1 MSKCI
6 HCKIRKLLCKKEEVL
21 IMKKRRLGRTE
32 LEVTAISLGALPM
45 QRCTMDE
52 AGGVLETVLAAGIN
66 FIDTARA
73 YTDSEEKIGR
83 HLSPRRSEFYL
94 ASKSMARDKDA
105 MAKDIDISLQAMK
118 TDYIDLY
125 QIHNIKTR
133 KDLDSVMGAGGALEA
148 LKEAKAA
155 GKIRNIGVT
164 GHSVELLVEAVRTN
178 EFSTVQVP
186 FNFIETKAREEL
198 FPLAQSLDVGIIIM
212 KPLGGGQV
220 THHNLALRFIVEHEG
235 VVAIPGM
242 DLVEQI
248 HENLK
253 ALTEYKPLTAEERET
268 LRQEAQVL
276 GPNFCRRCG
285 YCMPCAVGI
294 DIPQNFIFHLQY
306 TRYGLTEAIPKRY
319 AGLAVKA
326 SACIDC
332 GICEDRCPYDLP
344 IRARLKQIASDL
356 G

>member
-1 MSKCI
+1 M
-6 HCKIRKLLCKKEEVL
+6 E
-21 IMKKRRLGRTE
+21 KRRLGRTE

-45 QRCTMDE
+45 QRCSMDE
-52 AGGVLETVLAAGIN
+52 AGSVLQTVLGTGIN

-73 YTDSEEKIGR
+73 YSDSEEKIGR
-83 HLSPRRSEFYL
+83 HLSQRRSEFYL
-94 ASKSMARDKDA
+94 ASKSMARDKDS
-105 MAKDIDISLQAMK
+105 MAKDIDTSLATMK

-125 QIHNIKTR
+125 QIHNVKTR
-133 KDLDSVMGAGGALEA
+133 KDLDSVMGPGGALEA

-164 GHSVELLVEAVRTN
+164 GHSIELLVEAVRTN

-220 THHNLALRFIVEHEG
+220 TQHNLALRFILEHEG

-248 HENLK
+248 HENVK
-253 ALTEYKPLTAEERET
+253 ALTEYKPLTTEERET
-268 LRQEAQVL
+268 LRLEAEVL

-319 AGLAVKA
+319 ASLAVKA
-326 SACIDC
+326 SDCIDC
-332 GICEDRCPYDLP
+332 GICEARCPYDLP

>member
-1 MSKCI
+1 LNFVKAS
-6 HCKIRKLLCKKEEVL
+6 LNKKEGFVAME
-21 IMKKRRLGRTE
+21 KRRLGRTG
-32 LEVTAISLGALPM
+32 LEVTAISFGALPM

-52 AGGVLETVLAAGIN
+52 AGLVLQTVLATGIN

-73 YTDSEEKIGR
+73 YTDSEAKIGR
-83 HLSPRRSEFYL
+83 HLSERRSEFYL
-94 ASKSMARDKDA
+94 ASKSMARNKDA
-105 MAKDIDISLQAMK
+105 MAKDIDISLATMK
-118 TDYIDLY
+118 TEYIDLY
-125 QIHNIKTR
+125 QVHNIKTR
-133 KDLDSVMGAGGALEA
+133 EDLDSVMEPGGALEA
-148 LKEAKAA
+148 LKEAKQA

-164 GHSVELLVEAVRTN
+164 GHSVELLAQAVRTN

-198 FPLAQSLDVGIIIM
+198 FPLAKSLDVGIIIM

-220 THHNLALRFIVEHEG
+220 TQHNLALRFILEHE
-235 VVAIPGM
+235 VSTAIPGM
-242 DLVEQI
+242 DIVQQV

-253 ALTEYKPLTAEERET
+253 ALTEYKPLNAEEQES
-268 LRQEAQVL
+268 LRQEAEIL

-319 AGLAVKA
+319 ASLAVKA
-326 SACIDC
+326 SECIDC

-344 IRARLKQIASDL
+344 IRARLKQVASDL
-356 G
+356 A

>member
-1 MSKCI
+1 MNFVKAS
-6 HCKIRKLLCKKEEVL
+6 LNKKEGFVAME
-21 IMKKRRLGRTE
+21 KRRLGRTG
-32 LEVTAISLGALPM
+32 LEVTAISFGALPM

-52 AGGVLETVLAAGIN
+52 AGLVLQTVLATGIN

-73 YTDSEEKIGR
+73 YTDSEAKIGR
-83 HLSPRRSEFYL
+83 HLSERRSEFYL
-94 ASKSMARDKDA
+94 ASKSMARNKDA
-105 MAKDIDISLQAMK
+105 MAKDIDISLATMK
-118 TDYIDLY
+118 TEYIDLY
-125 QIHNIKTR
+125 QVHNIKTR
-133 KDLDSVMGAGGALEA
+133 EDLDSVMEPGGALEA
-148 LKEAKAA
+148 LKEAKQA

-164 GHSVELLVEAVRTN
+164 GHSVELLAQAVRTN

-198 FPLAQSLDVGIIIM
+198 FPLAKSLDVGIIIM

-220 THHNLALRFIVEHEG
+220 TQHNLALRFILEHE
-235 VVAIPGM
+235 VSTAIPGM
-242 DLVEQI
+242 DIVQQV

-253 ALTEYKPLTAEERET
+253 ALTEYKPLNAEEQES
-268 LRQEAQVL
+268 LRQEAEIL

-319 AGLAVKA
+319 ASLAVKA
-326 SACIDC
+326 SECIDC

-344 IRARLKQIASDL
+344 IRARLKQVASDL
-356 G
+356 A